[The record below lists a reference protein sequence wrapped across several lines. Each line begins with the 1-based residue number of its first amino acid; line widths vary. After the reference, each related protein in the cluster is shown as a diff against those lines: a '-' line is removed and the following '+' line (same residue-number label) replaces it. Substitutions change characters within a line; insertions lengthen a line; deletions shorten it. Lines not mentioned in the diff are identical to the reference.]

1 MPTNRAVRLYVTPTE
16 FDLPMLLLE
25 GERARRV
32 LSVLRLPV
40 GAPLRVFDGDGRER
54 HATLEAATRT
64 LATLRLG
71 APLAPLPEP
80 RLRLTLC
87 CAFPRGARGDWLVEK
102 ATELGVAAFAPLEA
116 DRAVMHAG
124 DGRLDRWR
132 RIAIEAAEQ
141 CGRATVPAFLDTP
154 PLDALALV
162 ADLDV
167 TRTPSE
173 ALAAASV
180 ASTVEAL
187 ALYVGPEGGW
197 SDDERAAHAAA
208 GHVFVTLGP
217 RTLRVET
224 AAVALLTLSLAALEV
239 RRSA

>member
-1 MPTNRAVRLYVTPTE
+1 MPTNRAVRLHVTPAE
-16 FDLPMLLLE
+16 FDLATLPLE

-40 GAPLRVFDGDGRER
+40 GAPLRIFDGHGRER
-54 HATLEAATRT
+54 EATLEAATRAV
-64 LATLRLG
+64 ATLRLG
-71 APLAPLPEP
+71 VPVTPLPESRVP
-80 RLRLTLC
+80 VTLC

-141 CGRATVPAFLDTP
+141 CGRATVPAFVDVP
-154 PLDALALV
+154 PHAECTLV
-162 ADLDV
+162 ADLPADLHLA
-167 TRTPSE
+167 RTPSE
-173 ALAAASV
+173 ALAATS
-180 ASTVEAL
+180 SERPLEAIT
-187 ALYVGPEGGW
+187 LYVGPEGGW
-197 SDDERAAHAAA
+197 SDAERAAHIEA
-208 GHVFVTLGP
+208 GRAVVSLGP

-224 AAVALLTLSLAALEV
+224 AAVALLTLTLAAL
-239 RRSA
+239 